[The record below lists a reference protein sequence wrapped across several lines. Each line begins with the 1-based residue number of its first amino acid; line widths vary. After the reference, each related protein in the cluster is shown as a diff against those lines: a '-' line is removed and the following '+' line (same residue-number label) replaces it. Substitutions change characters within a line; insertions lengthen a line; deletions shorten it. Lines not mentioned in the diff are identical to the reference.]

1 MYKKVSLIASAA
13 LWILL
18 PKCGACLMA
27 YMGIFSAL
35 GLGRMINQSY
45 TLPAIQLLL
54 ALNLITSLYL
64 AIRKKQ
70 YTFAALS
77 FVCALIFI
85 LNKMYLESMTINI
98 FTGIVL
104 VVSALWVRLPGVRK
118 KECLFNTSA
127 KASC

>member
-35 GLGRMINQSY
+35 GLGKTINQSY
-45 TLPAIQLLL
+45 TLPVIQFLL
-54 ALNLITSLYL
+54 ALNLIASLYL
-64 AIRKKQ
+64 AIRKKR

-77 FVCALIFI
+77 FVCAMIFI
-85 LNKMYLESMTINI
+85 LNKLYLESIAINI

-104 VVSALWVRLPGVRK
+104 VVAALWVRLPGVRK
-118 KECLFNTSA
+118 KECLFSTPA